1 MEYSILIID
10 DDSDL
15 HVVIADMLTGYGYRV
30 TSAFSAEEAFEL
42 LSKNTYHLI
51 LLDINLPDS
60 DGFALCKEL
69 RTVSTVP
76 VIFASA
82 RTSEDDR
89 ISGYEIGGDDYLPK
103 PYSMKELLA
112 HVQAIL
118 RRTYG
123 FSEEEKVLSFGD
135 ICVNMTSRTVTKKG
149 QTVALSLRE
158 FDLLAFLC
166 EHKNQA
172 MPKEKILTSV
182 WGAFMTSEAS
192 TLTVHMRWLR
202 EKLEEDPADPKYL
215 KTVYKVGYTRRPRGS
230 GLRSDHPRAYR
241 PLRPPAAAV
250 QERLLR
256 RDLSDGGN
264 GQPLR
269 HHASRQ
275 REHPAAGG
283 RVENPQGPALGRRD
297 GDAAL

>member
-1 MEYSILIID
+1 MDYSILLID
-10 DDSDL
+10 DDRDL
-15 HVVIADMLTGYGYRV
+15 HMVIADMLTGYGYQV
-30 TSAFSAEEAFEL
+30 SSATSAEEAFDL
-42 LSKNTYHLI
+42 LSKNRYHLL

-60 DGFALCKEL
+60 DGFALCKQL
-69 RTVSTVP
+69 REVSTVP

-89 ISGYEIGGDDYLPK
+89 ITGYEIGGDDYLPK

-123 FSEEEKVLSFGD
+123 FSEEEKILSFGD
-135 ICVNMTSRTVTKKG
+135 VTVNMTARAVTKG
-149 QTVALSLRE
+149 GETVALSLRE

-192 TLTVHMRWLR
+192 TLTVHIRWLR
-202 EKLEEDPADPKYL
+202 EKLEDDPADPKYI
-215 KTVYKVGYTRRPRGS
+215 KTVYKVGYMLEVPEESPSEKKTADDTSGS
-230 GLRSDHPRAYR
+230 GE
-241 PLRPPAAAV
+241 V
-250 QERLLR
+250 K
-256 RDLSDGGN
+256 
-264 GQPLR
+264 
-269 HHASRQ
+269 
-275 REHPAAGG
+275 
-283 RVENPQGPALGRRD
+283 
-297 GDAAL
+297 DA